1 LLLSDVLPLRSSAVL
16 DAFREAVALSWN
28 FGDLRYSPQ
37 AVVQLSDTRF
47 AWSDLTGT
55 VTGVQIDGQEV
66 QGWNAAPFTD
76 STGHTLVVIE
86 LAAPLPTGAVITAT
100 GTGMVSPRTGALI
113 ENPAD
118 IIEQIILLSGYAMSA
133 NMRQG
138 LTRLRAECAAEG
150 LTIAGRIANTGA
162 YGTLRSTLNEIMRSI
177 GGGWSSD
184 SFWLHPPAQVFT
196 APPADVEQRL
206 PEAVVSSCVAVRGAS
221 FSSVAIAFDDQAY
234 AARHRQALTLA
245 VRPSLSTATLPV
257 ALLSGW
263 VRTFASATTIAKRL
277 LRRGSA
283 QVYEVKI
290 DAPAVSPALVI
301 GDVFA
306 HASPKFPAAGLQWL
320 TVLGAQRIGARTEI
334 ACELIV
340 PLSGQVFDVV
350 SRTIAGDI
358 TQLAGVEV
366 AASNGQATFT
376 VYDGNGK
383 TVVGANVSLDGGT
396 PKRTDSQGKVTFTA
410 APGEH
415 KLYVEMPGSYPIQL
429 TVNVG

>member
-16 DAFREAVALSWN
+16 DAFREAVALPWV

-55 VTGVQIDGQEV
+55 VTGVQIDGQET
-66 QGWNAAPFTD
+66 QGYNAGPFTD

-118 IIEQIILLSGYAMSA
+118 IIEQIILLSGYVMSA

-150 LTIAGRIANTGA
+150 LTIAGCVSNVGD
-162 YGTLRSTLNEIMRSI
+162 YGTLRATLNEIMRSI
-177 GGGWSSD
+177 GGGWSSG
-184 SFWLHPPAQVFT
+184 SFWLHPAAQVLT
-196 APPADVEQRL
+196 APPADAELRV
-206 PEAVVSSCVAVRGAS
+206 PDANVTACVAVDKSS
-221 FSSVAIAFDDQAY
+221 FSSLAIAYDDQAY
-234 AARHRQALTLA
+234 AAKHRQALTLA
-245 VRPSLSTATLPV
+245 VRPSLSTATRPV
-257 ALLSGW
+257 SMLAGW
-263 VRTFASATTIAKRL
+263 VRTSANATAIAKRL
-277 LRRGSA
+277 LRRGSG
-283 QVYEVKI
+283 QVYEVKL
-290 DAPAVSPALVI
+290 DAPVLSPPLVA

-306 HASPKFPAAGLQWL
+306 HASPKFPAAGLRWL
-320 TVLGAQRIGARTEI
+320 TVIGAQRVGERTDI
-334 ACELIV
+334 ACDLLI
-340 PLSGQVFDVV
+340 PLPGQVFDVV
-350 SRTIAGDI
+350 SRTVAGDI
-358 TQLAGVEV
+358 TQLAGVELAV
-366 AASNGQATFT
+366 SNGQATFT
-376 VYDGNGK
+376 VYDAAGK

-396 PKRTDSQGKVTFTA
+396 PKRTDAQGKVTFTA
-410 APGEH
+410 TAGQH
-415 KLYVEMPGSYPIQL
+415 KLYIEIPGSYPMQL